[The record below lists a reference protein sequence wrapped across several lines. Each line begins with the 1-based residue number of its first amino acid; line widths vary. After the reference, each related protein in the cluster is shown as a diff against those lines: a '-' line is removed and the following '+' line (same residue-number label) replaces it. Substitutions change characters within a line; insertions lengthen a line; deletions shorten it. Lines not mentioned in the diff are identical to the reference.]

1 MHPRTLT
8 LAITLAVS
16 TLSLTGCSVFTP
28 QAAPTVTVTAT
39 PSNSYMHT
47 AETVPELSDDVSP
60 ETFTAPPR
68 AETPDS
74 APTLAETAAPP
85 TDTGDDAQG
94 VSIIASEGMEGDDYI
109 IRLRTNSGATATM
122 NYAPSVL
129 ADKVNSLTGT
139 PQAKTIDL
147 VAVYTADGMMIGT
160 ARLPDGKYAGV
171 TSGL

>member
-1 MHPRTLT
+1 
-8 LAITLAVS
+8 
-16 TLSLTGCSVFTP
+16 
-28 QAAPTVTVTAT
+28 
-39 PSNSYMHT
+39 
-47 AETVPELSDDVSP
+47 
-60 ETFTAPPR
+60 
-68 AETPDS
+68 
-74 APTLAETAAPP
+74 
-85 TDTGDDAQG
+85 
-94 VSIIASEGMEGDDYI
+94 
-109 IRLRTNSGATATM
+109 M